1 MYSHLCAITKC
12 HKDSFLFLTA
22 GTVVLPLSPLT
33 KSPPFS
39 YFGSAAKKCF
49 HTFFCLPLP
58 AAAIIKQNVSVFN
71 EEYLPFSWG
80 TKKEPELPFSGIFR
94 APYPVNNHYLY
105 AVFSEI
111 IHFFPPVRQKM
122 IIPDPAYY
130 HFRRRCPPPSLPSYA
145 PSGNG
150 RAWYF
155 HTC

>member
-1 MYSHLCAITKC
+1 MRHHKC

-22 GTVVLPLSPLT
+22 GTAVLPLSPLT

-71 EEYLPFSWG
+71 EEYLPFSRS

-105 AVFSEI
+105 AVF
-111 IHFFPPVRQKM
+111 PK
-122 IIPDPAYY
+122 
-130 HFRRRCPPPSLPSYA
+130 
-145 PSGNG
+145 
-150 RAWYF
+150 
-155 HTC
+155 

>member
-22 GTVVLPLSPLT
+22 GPAVSAHE
-33 KSPPFS
+33 KSSFF
-39 YFGSAAKKCF
+39 YFGSAAKKASIR
-49 HTFFCLPLP
+49 FFCLPLP

-71 EEYLPFSWG
+71 EEYLPFSRG

-105 AVFSEI
+105 ADFSEI

-130 HFRRRCPPPSLPSYA
+130 HFRRRCPPSYA

-155 HTC
+155 HTY

>member
-22 GTVVLPLSPLT
+22 GTAVLPLSPLT

-58 AAAIIKQNVSVFN
+58 VAAIIKQNVSVFN
-71 EEYLPFSWG
+71 EEYLPFSRS

-130 HFRRRCPPPSLPSYA
+130 HFRRRCPPSYA

>member
-1 MYSHLCAITKC
+1 MYSHLCASTKC

-58 AAAIIKQNVSVFN
+58 VAAIIKQNVSVFN

-94 APYPVNNHYLY
+94 APYPVNHHYLY
-105 AVFSEI
+105 AVFSKI
-111 IHFFPPVRQKM
+111 IHFFLPVRQKM

>member
-22 GTVVLPLSPLT
+22 GTAVLPLSPLT

-71 EEYLPFSWG
+71 EEYLPFSRS

-105 AVFSEI
+105 AVFSKI
-111 IHFFPPVRQKM
+111 IHFFLPVRQKM